1 MNWNFFLRNFKMT
14 HMLANDPRENVI
26 NKIKVIMISGGN
38 PEICSNLCRVR
49 FTSLMV
55 AIVKISFIYYL
66 IIIGLIFLML
76 TFFYI
81 FVCAWFFIP
90 TVIAIQ
96 ISNFFSTFSICFQ
109 PTTTYYANF
118 TIIIEYCHYLLEI
131 FNKKF

>member
-14 HMLANDPRENVI
+14 HMEANDPRENVI
-26 NKIKVIMISGGN
+26 NRIKVIIISGGN

-66 IIIGLIFLML
+66 ITALIILTL

-81 FVCAWFFIP
+81 FVCALVFY
-90 TVIAIQ
+90 
-96 ISNFFSTFSICFQ
+96 SYS
-109 PTTTYYANF
+109 
-118 TIIIEYCHYLLEI
+118 
-131 FNKKF
+131 